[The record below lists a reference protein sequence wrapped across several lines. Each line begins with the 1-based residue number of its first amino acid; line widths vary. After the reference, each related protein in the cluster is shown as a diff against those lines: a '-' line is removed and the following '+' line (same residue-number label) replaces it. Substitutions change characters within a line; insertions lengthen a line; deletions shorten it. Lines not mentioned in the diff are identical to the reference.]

1 MYLRLDLADNPTA
14 TSQEKGI
21 NWSTRRVYTKPAIE
35 QQKLDYEFAIW
46 KWMKSKKLRAP
57 CYDGPVD
64 LAIIFVFST
73 SKKKQIGQPKD
84 TKPDLDNSAKLLIDV
99 LGKMGFFAVGDQQI
113 CDLAIVKRWG
123 KQPRIHILVS
133 PHPKFA
139 PMNEENFMEIWEETN
154 NDL

>member
-35 QQKLDYEFAIW
+35 QQKLDYELAIL

-64 LAIIFVFST
+64 LAINFVFST
-73 SKKKQIGQPKD
+73 TKKKQIGQPKD

-99 LGKMGFFAVGDQQI
+99 LGKMGFFSVGDQQI
-113 CDLAIVKRWG
+113 CDLTIIKRWG
-123 KQPRIHILVS
+123 EQPRVHIIIT
-133 PHPKFA
+133 PHPEYDPMYVKQHMKF
-139 PMNEENFMEIWEETN
+139 WEELD